1 MVKNRPP
8 GAAGHSLDGER
19 APRVGP
25 VRSGGGGG
33 GAARDVPRAVVQ
45 ARVDPVPEM
54 L

>member
-25 VRSGGGGG
+25 VRSGDGG

-45 ARVDPVPEM
+45 ARVDPVPET